1 MGSLKE
7 LAKGFVLATGL
18 LVLLLEFQPLLKV
31 LEVLVVVLRLGL
43 LLFGFK
49 LDSEVLDCC
58 CCCCC

>member
-31 LEVLVVVLRLGL
+31 LVVVLRLGL

-49 LDSEVLDCC
+49 LDSKVLDCC